1 MMGMFTFWNPKNLQK
16 KVDMYGYHFSWK
28 EHTMMIFMALA
39 GVFGVGV
46 VFQLKTGG
54 VVAALAAVLAMLP
67 ILVLDMYRKMYE
79 QKRFADAAEYMEQ
92 MLYAFQKSGK
102 ILSALKETREIFEE
116 GKMRSCIEQ
125 VILKLEFGEFAI
137 GENIFKE
144 ALEPL
149 ESQYQCPKIKMVHEL
164 LINAEEHGGEMN
176 ESALILLED
185 IELWKR
191 RGYQLQAEK
200 KKSHTDNIISVIVSV
215 ILCATA
221 LYVLDSMKDL
231 FAVKTYFNIFDV
243 KIIQVSSLVFLLFLL
258 WVFVKSSRNL
268 TNDWLAAE
276 EKEQR
281 NDISSSCELV
291 YHYDEKREKRKS
303 VVWTLPVAGVMFTAF
318 LHGKILLAGLLFP
331 VTLFLAM
338 QHKVGF
344 KIAKRDVTEAVYLAL
359 PGWFMELALLLQN
372 NNVQISIE
380 KSKNSAPQV
389 LKYEIE
395 CLEERLEKTPEKLSA
410 YTDFCR
416 EFDVPEAQNC
426 MKMLHAVAE
435 MGTGDA
441 VTQINHLILHV
452 NEMQNRAEEIRNGKI
467 AFGQKMIFSYPVIA
481 ATVKLLIDLTIGMIM
496 MFQMLGSMG
505 GVMK

>member
-1 MMGMFTFWNPKNLQK
+1 
-16 KVDMYGYHFSWK
+16 
-28 EHTMMIFMALA
+28 
-39 GVFGVGV
+39 
-46 VFQLKTGG
+46 
-54 VVAALAAVLAMLP
+54 
-67 ILVLDMYRKMYE
+67 
-79 QKRFADAAEYMEQ
+79 
-92 MLYAFQKSGK
+92 
-102 ILSALKETREIFEE
+102 
-116 GKMRSCIEQ
+116 
-125 VILKLEFGEFAI
+125 
-137 GENIFKE
+137 
-144 ALEPL
+144 
-149 ESQYQCPKIKMVHEL
+149 
-164 LINAEEHGGEMN
+164 
-176 ESALILLED
+176 
-185 IELWKR
+185 
-191 RGYQLQAEK
+191 
-200 KKSHTDNIISVIVSV
+200 
-215 ILCATA
+215 
-221 LYVLDSMKDL
+221 
-231 FAVKTYFNIFDV
+231 
-243 KIIQVSSLVFLLFLL
+243 
-258 WVFVKSSRNL
+258 
-268 TNDWLAAE
+268 
-276 EKEQR
+276 
-281 NDISSSCELV
+281 
-291 YHYDEKREKRKS
+291 
-303 VVWTLPVAGVMFTAF
+303 MFTAF

-481 ATVKLLIDLTIGMIM
+481 ATVKLLIDLTIGMTM

>member
-1 MMGMFTFWNPKNLQK
+1 MT
-16 KVDMYGYHFSWK
+16 
-28 EHTMMIFMALA
+28 
-39 GVFGVGV
+39 
-46 VFQLKTGG
+46 
-54 VVAALAAVLAMLP
+54 
-67 ILVLDMYRKMYE
+67 
-79 QKRFADAAEYMEQ
+79 
-92 MLYAFQKSGK
+92 K
-102 ILSALKETREIFEE
+102 ILS
-116 GKMRSCIEQ
+116 
-125 VILKLEFGEFAI
+125 
-137 GENIFKE
+137 
-144 ALEPL
+144 
-149 ESQYQCPKIKMVHEL
+149 
-164 LINAEEHGGEMN
+164 
-176 ESALILLED
+176 
-185 IELWKR
+185 
-191 RGYQLQAEK
+191 GY
-200 KKSHTDNIISVIVSV
+200 I
-215 ILCATA
+215 CATA

-231 FAVKTYFNIFDV
+231 FAVKTCFNIFDV

-291 YHYDEKREKRKS
+291 YHYDEKKEKRKS
-303 VVWTLPVAGVMFTAF
+303 VLWTLPVAGVMFTAF

-481 ATVKLLIDLTIGMIM
+481 ATVKLLIDLTIGMTM